1 MGEKSQ
7 RIVPASEILAKIER
21 GEDVEY
27 DNVIVKGDLDLGDK
41 TLGTVHFRDAIF
53 QGSVNFGGTNF
64 TGSASFIGAN
74 FSARADFGRSKFS
87 GYADF
92 LGAEFGGDANF
103 GGAEFTGGYTYFLG
117 AEFAGGNA
125 DFGGAKF
132 TGGDANFGGAEFTGG
147 YTYFVGAEFA
157 GGNADFVGAEFAGG
171 NADFRGAKFTGG
183 YANFGG
189 AKFTGG
195 NADFRGAK
203 FTGGYANFWRAKFAG
218 GNADFLGAEFGGY
231 ANFLGAEFDKEL
243 TFNDLKFDRLYIT
256 WESIKDK
263 LVYNGPAYL
272 ALVKNFKVIEQFN
285 DADNCY
291 YAYRK
296 ASQAQKLWYSEDNRV
311 IDLLVRCYSWIYANI
326 KRISE
331 YFSWIN
337 NYPPL
342 TWIRRFTWSKL
353 FDWIGLVSCGY
364 GVKVW
369 PIILWG
375 LGSVLGFTLL
385 YRLLPE
391 SYGRFV
397 ESGPSTITIEALN
410 NSTHILTLVPGDNIV
425 SPSWGE
431 CLYFS
436 FTALTGGTPEGLHPA
451 GVLRYA
457 VMIENVLGYTFLALF
472 VVVLARKLIR

>member
-157 GGNADFVGAEFAGG
+157 GGNADFVGAEFA
-171 NADFRGAKFTGG
+171 
-183 YANFGG
+183 
-189 AKFTGG
+189 GG

>member
-125 DFGGAKF
+125 DFG
-132 TGGDANFGGAEFTGG
+132 
-147 YTYFVGAEFA
+147 
-157 GGNADFVGAEFAGG
+157 
-171 NADFRGAKFTGG
+171 
-183 YANFGG
+183 
-189 AKFTGG
+189 
-195 NADFRGAK
+195 GAK

>member
-87 GYADF
+87 GY
-92 LGAEFGGDANF
+92 
-103 GGAEFTGGYTYFLG
+103 
-117 AEFAGGNA
+117 
-125 DFGGAKF
+125 
-132 TGGDANFGGAEFTGG
+132 
-147 YTYFVGAEFA
+147 
-157 GGNADFVGAEFAGG
+157 
-171 NADFRGAKFTGG
+171 
-183 YANFGG
+183 
-189 AKFTGG
+189 
-195 NADFRGAK
+195 
-203 FTGGYANFWRAKFAG
+203 
-218 GNADFLGAEFGGY
+218 ADFLGAEFGGY